1 MCYTVGKQIGAMAAV
16 LEGKAEVIII
26 TGGIAHSDYVCDYI
40 TKMCSFIAPVQIEAG
55 ENELGALAYNA
66 VAALDGEIVPMKY
79 E

>member
-1 MCYTVGKQIGAMAAV
+1 V
-16 LEGKAEVIII
+16 
-26 TGGIAHSDYVCDYI
+26 
-40 TKMCSFIAPVQIEAG
+40 IEAG